1 MYWNVQNNSHNN
13 CSKMLKIERV
23 SKTQN
28 VLIMKKIT
36 LLVATVLLVGNVVNA
51 TEVRTRFSLQE
62 PISFMERGIEFFVF
76 PNGDFDFNTRPQ
88 DSQGDYFYRTAG
100 KRGTAV
106 SARRPINYGTRI
118 EHDSFGRIRRVGNT
132 FINYDSRDRVNR
144 IGTVY
149 MRYNRH
155 SLTQI
160 GGMQIVYNRRG
171 DIINMFGNVKGV
183 RNQGYVYQSNYD
195 YDYDYA
201 SNNPRN
207 DDDYYYYKADGTKA
221 KIEDKD

>member
-1 MYWNVQNNSHNN
+1 
-13 CSKMLKIERV
+13 
-23 SKTQN
+23 
-28 VLIMKKIT
+28 MKKIT

-51 TEVRTRFSLQE
+51 TEVNRISAEERTRYSFDE

-100 KRGTAV
+100 KRGAAV
-106 SARRPINYGTRI
+106 SARRPINYGTLI
-118 EHDSFGRIRRVGNT
+118 EHDSFGRVRRVGNT

-149 MRYNRH
+149 MKYNRNA
-155 SLTQI
+155 LIQI

-171 DIINMFGNVKGV
+171 DIVKMFGNIKGG
-183 RNQGYVYQSNYD
+183 RNQGFVYHSNYD
-195 YDYDYA
+195 YGNDYA
-201 SNNPRN
+201 TNNPRN

-221 KIEDKD
+221 KIEDKK